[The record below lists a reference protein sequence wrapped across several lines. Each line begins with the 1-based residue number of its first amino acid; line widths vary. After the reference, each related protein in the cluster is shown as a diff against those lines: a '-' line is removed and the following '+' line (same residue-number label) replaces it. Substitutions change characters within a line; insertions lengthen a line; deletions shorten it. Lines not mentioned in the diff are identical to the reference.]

1 MKQVNGMKRTARHL
15 ALAGLVC
22 AAVAGAAGAARAE
35 ARPMASRSL
44 LEKRI
49 TDVSTNLSMKICKAK
64 EELIDLMASYHS
76 VDTNTQTIAKK
87 NAEITYRLFGYAL
100 QDIKMPTCTNIGERV
115 TSATE
120 SKYEGCY
127 LAWDG
132 KRGWTTCA
140 TNSYAGICSWQKMAV
155 DGTTTNYTLWVT
167 TPEGER
173 YDCVTPIDP
182 SSTSFVRTYICTT
195 NNTRKVELR
204 RAFFDDESYRV
215 ILGIE

>member
-1 MKQVNGMKRTARHL
+1 MNTKKIVLSA
-15 ALAGLVC
+15 ALAATTC
-22 AAVAGAAGAARAE
+22 GAALAARAE
-35 ARPMASRSL
+35 AQPMASRRL

-140 TNSYAGICSWQKMAV
+140 TNAYAGICSWQKVAV

-173 YDCVTPIDP
+173 YDCITPIDP
-182 SSTSFVRTYICTT
+182 SSTSLLRRTYICTT

-204 RAFFDDESYRV
+204 RAFFDDESYRA
-215 ILGIE
+215 IMGIE

>member
-1 MKQVNGMKRTARHL
+1 MKKIMLSA
-15 ALAGLVC
+15 ALAAITC
-22 AAVAGAAGAARAE
+22 GAALVARAE
-35 ARPMASRSL
+35 AQPMASRRL

-140 TNSYAGICSWQKMAV
+140 TNAYAGICSWQKVAV

-173 YDCVTPIDP
+173 YDCITPIDP
-182 SSTSFVRTYICTT
+182 SSTSLLRRTYICTT

-204 RAFFDDESYRV
+204 RAFFDDESYRA
-215 ILGIE
+215 IMGIE

>member
-1 MKQVNGMKRTARHL
+1 MNTKKIVLSA
-15 ALAGLVC
+15 ALAATTC
-22 AAVAGAAGAARAE
+22 GAALAARAE
-35 ARPMASRSL
+35 AQPMASRRL

-140 TNSYAGICSWQKMAV
+140 TNAYAGICSWQKVAV

-173 YDCVTPIDP
+173 YDCMTPIDP
-182 SSTSFVRTYICTT
+182 SSTSLLRRTYICTT

-204 RAFFDDESYRV
+204 RAFFDDESYRA
-215 ILGIE
+215 IMGIE